1 MIRLYF
7 AGAVRGA
14 DQISRHVGWGEGVA
28 GLAHRI
34 RALEKFG
41 VVTTR
46 HMAHA
51 ASVDLP
57 AGDQAIYAH
66 DQQLISQSDVFVGD
80 FSSPSTGAGFM
91 AARALQLGKP
101 VLALF
106 AEGQRASAMIA
117 GNPDITT
124 ARFSDDA
131 SFVSAVRAF
140 LLGLEFPLRAPRIVL
155 AGPPGSGKGTLAK
168 VLSREWSI
176 PHLSTGDLLRE
187 LVATRPTDPLAV
199 KVDGFMKAGQLVP
212 AETMRDL
219 VLDRL
224 RQRDCA
230 RFGFLLDGYPPSRAD
245 LENLRGVVPD
255 VVLLL
260 ECDDETAA
268 KRQVSRAAR
277 STDTPEKARTRL
289 EIYRREQ
296 PTPEWFPRSVFVR
309 LDASRTAAEVEKQAL
324 DTLEGLFGEPRRT
337 RSYFPIPA
345 FRPSDEKSTRV
356 HFHIDAPSTE
366 AVRRIAR
373 DVFVKVPRAQG
384 QMKMYPI
391 DSLFLGPQQKKLAI
405 YEQLPNFRSITRA
418 DDEAFITGRL
428 GDGDAELM
436 RAVWE
441 ATRAQGGMTEI
452 EEYTGEWTLLTD
464 GTIRQDLPL
473 PAQRGEGRG
482 EGLEFLNEL
491 NEGRCREIPR
501 LELHLGFDLPRTE
514 NGALPIPL
522 ETVMQKCTDAG
533 LENGGWFVFKKD
545 NIAAYRSNEF
555 SNASVAEG
563 EARVADQAK
572 KLSDVLRALGHPTE
586 VSFSLELVHGIW
598 TFDQKVTRTPAPIP

>member
-91 AARALQLGKP
+91 AA
-101 VLALF
+101 
-106 AEGQRASAMIA
+106 
-117 GNPDITT
+117 
-124 ARFSDDA
+124 
-131 SFVSAVRAF
+131 
-140 LLGLEFPLRAPRIVL
+140 
-155 AGPPGSGKGTLAK
+155 
-168 VLSREWSI
+168 
-176 PHLSTGDLLRE
+176 
-187 LVATRPTDPLAV
+187 TDPLAV

-441 ATRAQGGMTEI
+441 ATRVQGGMTEI

-473 PAQRGEGRG
+473 PAQRG

-563 EARVADQAK
+563 EARVADQARK
-572 KLSDVLRALGHPTE
+572 VSALLSALGHPTE
-586 VSFSLELVHGIW
+586 ISFSLELVHGIW
-598 TFDQKVTRTPAPIP
+598 TF

>member
-1 MIRLYF
+1 
-7 AGAVRGA
+7 
-14 DQISRHVGWGEGVA
+14 
-28 GLAHRI
+28 
-34 RALEKFG
+34 
-41 VVTTR
+41 
-46 HMAHA
+46 MAHPG
-51 ASVDLP
+51 SVDLP
-57 AGDQAIYAH
+57 EGDQAIYAH
-66 DQQLISQSDVFVGD
+66 DQKLLSESDVFIGD
-80 FSSPSTGAGFM
+80 FSSPSTGSGFM

-106 AEGQRASAMIA
+106 AEDQRASAMIA
-117 GNPDITT
+117 GNPEIVVG
-124 ARFSDDA
+124 RFRDDA
-131 SFVSAVRAF
+131 SFVAAVRAF
-140 LLGLEFPLRAPRIVL
+140 LLGVAPGARLRAPRVVL

-168 VLSREWSI
+168 ALAREWSI

-187 LVATRPTDPLAV
+187 LVATRPTDQLAI

-224 RQRDCA
+224 RQPDCA

-245 LENLRGVVPD
+245 LENLRGVEPD

-309 LDASRTAAEVEKQAL
+309 LDASRSAAEVEKQAL
-324 DTLEGLFGEPRRT
+324 DTLEGLLGEPRRT
-337 RSYFPIPA
+337 RSYFPV
-345 FRPSDEKSTRV
+345 PSFHSSEERSTRV

-373 DVFVKVPRAQG
+373 EVYVRVPRAQG

-391 DSLFLGPQQKKLAI
+391 DSLFLGPQQKKMSI
-405 YEQLPNFRSITRA
+405 YSQLPNFRSITRA

-441 ATRAQGGMTEI
+441 ATRAHGGMTEI
-452 EEYTGEWTLLTD
+452 EEYTGEWMLLTD
-464 GTIRQDLPL
+464 GSVRVDSRYDVLGA
-473 PAQRGEGRG
+473 PAF
-482 EGLEFLNEL
+482 EFLREL
-491 NEGRCREIPR
+491 SDGRCREIPR
-501 LELHLGFDLPRTE
+501 LELHLGFDLP
-514 NGALPIPL
+514 GFPIPL
-522 ETVMQKCTDAG
+522 ETVMQRCTEAG

-545 NIAAYRSNEF
+545 GMAAYRSNEF
-555 SNASVAEG
+555 SNASVEEG
-563 EARVADQAK
+563 EARVADQAR
-572 KLSDVLRALGHPTE
+572 KLAAVLRELGHATE

-598 TFDQKVTRTPAPIP
+598 TFDGDRNG